1 MKVVVQIYPCSTG
14 PSRRSEARAL
24 EIACGQGEQLVRW
37 LAYAA
42 CLKLDYVRRGVT
54 RKHLPQAVI
63 GKDGLVID
71 IDHVLKEV
79 RLPALQSST
88 NVEQREVHMCRL
100 KLICYLH
107 YITPLCHDWCTWCKT
122 CRVA

>member
-1 MKVVVQIYPCSTG
+1 MKVVVQIYPSSSG

-42 CLKLDYVRRGVT
+42 CLKLEYVRRGVT
-54 RKHLPQAVI
+54 RKYLPQAVI

-71 IDHVLKEV
+71 VDHVLKEV
-79 RLPALQSST
+79 SLVPRNHTALCGHLNT
-88 NVEQREVHMCRL
+88 
-100 KLICYLH
+100 
-107 YITPLCHDWCTWCKT
+107 TPKYVDT
-122 CRVA
+122 